1 MTNHTPIAVALFNQ
15 AKTGYIPAIHYPAR
29 TVAHL
34 QDARFPRKT
43 KATAIEAIAYAE
55 AVILYRRL
63 VAPPVL
69 PVLPAQRAYINAMA
83 QRD

>member
-1 MTNHTPIAVALFNQ
+1 MTNHTPIACALFNQ
-15 AKTGYIPAIHYPAR
+15 AKTGYVPTIHYPAR

-34 QDARFPRKT
+34 QDACFPRKT
-43 KATAIEAIAYAE
+43 KATAAEAVRYAE

-63 VAPPVL
+63 MAPL
-69 PVLPAQRAYINAMA
+69 AKTDLAAYINAMA